1 MSSAIAAPAKR
12 NAIQQKKWMQLNTW
26 CWSFVILSLFFYV
39 VFQGYPIFC
48 SLWYSLHN
56 WSGMTSNMTFIG
68 LDNYKN
74 LLKDELFWG
83 AFRHSFE
90 YMFMSVPL
98 QVSVSL
104 IFAYLLNNEKL
115 RGRTLYRVCLFL
127 PVVITASI
135 VGIVMVFIWST
146 QGIVDYVLVNAGIL
160 QKAVNFLGDSKWAMP
175 TVVIIAVWKDMGTY
189 MLYWLAALQGV
200 SKDVIEAATVDGAS
214 NRQIFFRVT
223 MPIIAPTAGIILILC
238 TINSLKV
245 FDLIQTLTGGGP
257 FYSTNVIATFVYST
271 AFTATMG
278 LPRFGY
284 ASAAATLFGVVIIV
298 LGVVLNGIKSKLQA
312 MQ

>member
-1 MSSAIAAPAKR
+1 MAAATHAPVKR
-12 NAIQQKKWMQLNTW
+12 NAIQQKRWMQMNTW

-39 VFQGYPIFC
+39 MFQGYPIIC
-48 SLWYSLHN
+48 SFWYSLQN

-68 LDNYKN
+68 LENYKN
-74 LLKDELFWG
+74 LIKDELFWG
-83 AFRHSFE
+83 AFKNSFK
-90 YMFMSVPL
+90 YMFMAVPL

-104 IFAYLLNNEKL
+104 LFAYLLNNDKL
-115 RGRTLYRVCLFL
+115 RFRTAYRACLFI
-127 PVVITASI
+127 PVIITASI

-146 QGIVDYVLVNAGIL
+146 QGIVDYVLVNTGIL
-160 QKAVNFLGDSKWAMP
+160 QKAVNFLGDAKWAMP
-175 TVVIIAVWKDMGTY
+175 TVVIISVWKDMGTY

-200 SKDVIEAATVDGAS
+200 SKDVVEAATVDGAS

-223 MPIIAPTAGIILILC
+223 LPIIAPTAGIILILC

-257 FYSTNVIATFVYST
+257 FYATNVIATFVYST

-298 LGVVLNGIKSKLQA
+298 LGVVLNGIKGKLQA

>member
-1 MSSAIAAPAKR
+1 MSSAIAAPHKR
-12 NAIQQKKWMQLNTW
+12 NAIQQKKWMQMNTW
-26 CWSFVILSLFFYV
+26 CWSFVIMSLFFYV

-74 LLKDELFWG
+74 LIKDELFWG
-83 AFRHSFE
+83 AFKNSFK

-104 IFAYLLNNEKL
+104 VFAYLLNNEKL

-146 QGIVDYVLVNAGIL
+146 QGIVDYVLVNVGIL
-160 QKAVNFLGDSKWAMP
+160 EKAVNFLGDSKWAMP

-200 SKDVIEAATVDGAS
+200 SKDVVEAATVDGAS

-284 ASAAATLFGVVIIV
+284 ASAAATLFGIVIIV